1 MNQCHL
7 WPRKNWM
14 LQQSSQKKFLFVSC
28 VYNNEFRL
36 GCIETLGNSI
46 RGSKYC
52 FYSIVRKRHFKK
64 FFVLFLKKK
73 KKKIGSK
80 EVYEFV
86 KSNHGNNTILMEINS
101 RVLDYKNGDFAWP
114 ESLKRPR
121 LRSVDDTWVFSTTIN
136 GRYRVYDFVSNIIL
150 CTVRTYG

>member
-1 MNQCHL
+1 
-7 WPRKNWM
+7 
-14 LQQSSQKKFLFVSC
+14 
-28 VYNNEFRL
+28 
-36 GCIETLGNSI
+36 
-46 RGSKYC
+46 
-52 FYSIVRKRHFKK
+52 
-64 FFVLFLKKK
+64 
-73 KKKIGSK
+73 
-80 EVYEFV
+80 
-86 KSNHGNNTILMEINS
+86 MEINS